1 MEGLSPNK
9 EYQFRVVAENLYGR
23 SQPCEATSTVKT
35 EADAVKGK
43 GLGYDVGELNN
54 NNPMLP
60 SIHNASNRFCLTL
73 VQRRRR

>member
-43 GLGYDVGELNN
+43 GLGYDVGELKK
-54 NNPMLP
+54 
-60 SIHNASNRFCLTL
+60 
-73 VQRRRR
+73 